1 MAVLA
6 EALALAGLAIPLLA
20 QLSPDQL
27 AGHQRSAQQA
37 EAGGDFETAIREYD
51 LLAHALPKN
60 GAVQSN
66 LGVALYFHHDLG
78 KGAGVFRR
86 AIALDQSLYTPHLFL
101 GLTMV
106 RLSQPDEAVAELTR
120 AIGINGKDP
129 LAHTWL
135 GYAYTAQS
143 RYEAAAEQLEIAGQ
157 EEPTNP
163 DIGYA
168 LGKCY
173 LALAKAAIAR
183 LFEVAP
189 DGGRTWQLAGEQF
202 EAQGNSGK
210 ALTAYLGACKRRPDI
225 EGLKAKILALGGS
238 LPESG
243 GKVGGSNA
251 QEDAAYE
258 QVLQYEQKARD
269 AFERVSR
276 IDPDS
281 YRAHQVQADSDIA
294 ADRIDDAIQ
303 EYKTVLQRNPDVPEI
318 HGALCDALSRTGQTQ
333 EALKECKAEIAAA
346 PFSAEAYVD
355 AARVYLQAGDD
366 AQAALAMDKA
376 LKMDR
381 PPITLYRLQ
390 GKLYLSEGKYQAAAK
405 ALSKYLA
412 VETSDSKAY
421 YLLARA
427 CKYSGDTQGMN
438 QAMAAYKRTSEVFK
452 NASYAEQVLNA
463 ARDEDEVPGDG
474 GQKEHR

>member
-1 MAVLA
+1 MSLLA
-6 EALALAGLAIPLLA
+6 RALALAGLATPLLA

-27 AGHQRSAQQA
+27 AEHQRSAQHA
-37 EAGGDFETAIREYD
+37 EAGGDFEMAVREYE
-51 LLAHALPKN
+51 LLAHELPKS

-78 KGAGVFRR
+78 KAAGVFRR

-101 GLTMV
+101 GLAMV
-106 RLSQPDEAVAELTR
+106 RLSQPDEAVAELTK
-120 AIGINGKDP
+120 AIAINGTDP

-143 RYEAAAEQLEIAGQ
+143 RYEIATEQLEIAGQ

-173 LALAKAAIAR
+173 LALGKAGIAR

-210 ALTAYLGACKRRPDI
+210 ALRAYLGAVQRRPDV
-225 EGLKAKILALGGS
+225 EELKAKILALGGS

-243 GKVGGSNA
+243 GKVGGPNA

-258 QVLQYEQKARD
+258 QVRQYEQKARD
-269 AFERVSR
+269 AFERVSQ

-281 YRAHQVQADSDIA
+281 YRAHQIQGDSDIA
-294 ADRIDDAIQ
+294 ADRTDDAIR
-303 EYKTVLQRNPDVPEI
+303 EYRIVLQKNPDVPEI
-318 HGALCDALSRTGQTQ
+318 HGALCDALSRMGQIQ
-333 EALKECKAEIAAA
+333 EALKECRAEIAVA
-346 PFSAEAYVD
+346 PYSAEAYVD
-355 AARVYLQAGDD
+355 AARVYLQTGDD
-366 AQAALAMDKA
+366 AQAALVLDKA
-376 LKMDR
+376 VKLDR

-390 GKLYLSEGKYQAAAK
+390 GRLYLSQGKYQAAAA

-412 VETSDSKAY
+412 VETRDSKAY

-452 NASYAEQVLNA
+452 NASDAEQVLNT
-463 ARDEDEVPGDG
+463 ARYEDETPDDG
-474 GQKEHR
+474 NKKEP